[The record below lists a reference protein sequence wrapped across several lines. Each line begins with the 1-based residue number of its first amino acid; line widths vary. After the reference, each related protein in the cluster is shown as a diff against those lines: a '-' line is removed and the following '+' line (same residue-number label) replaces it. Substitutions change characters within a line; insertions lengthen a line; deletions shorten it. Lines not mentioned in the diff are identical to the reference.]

1 MYPPLAYRLLLTC
14 CVWHIIL
21 CLFFGTPSDF
31 RLWMHHTRGECVR
44 TGAAASKSSSR
55 TSSTYLSLLLPL
67 LVLEDWYATW
77 SRMDGDI
84 REQTMIFSPALHT
97 RNTPSPV
104 GPLGGRSEVERRL
117 RPDPIDGTPGAHES
131 VDEA

>member
-1 MYPPLAYRLLLTC
+1 MYPPLAYCLLLTC

-31 RLWMHHTRGECVR
+31 RLWMHHTRGE
-44 TGAAASKSSSR
+44 SR

-77 SRMDGDI
+77 SRMDGDT